1 MAYDAVVHLI
11 DDDEAVRQALAFMLT
26 ASGFAVRIY
35 ELATAFLEVTATL
48 QPGCIVTDVR
58 MPGMDGL
65 ELQRQL
71 RARKI
76 SMPVIVITGHG
87 NVPLAVEAMKEG
99 AVDFIE
105 KPFSKEMLLSAI
117 KIAVDQQSRNTRR
130 DEEVRE
136 IQTKLATL
144 STREREVLEGLVAG
158 QPNKTIAYDL
168 KISARTVEV
177 HRANL
182 MMKMSA
188 TSLSDLVRM
197 TFVAR
202 TAAGDIR
209 A

>member
-1 MAYDAVVHLI
+1 
-11 DDDEAVRQALAFMLT
+11 
-26 ASGFAVRIY
+26 
-35 ELATAFLEVTATL
+35 
-48 QPGCIVTDVR
+48 
-58 MPGMDGL
+58 MDGL

-99 AVDFIE
+99 AIDFIE
-105 KPFSKEMLLSAI
+105 KPFNKEILLSAI

-158 QPNKTIAYDL
+158 RPNKTIAYDL

-202 TAAGDIR
+202 TAAGDVR

>member
-1 MAYDAVVHLI
+1 
-11 DDDEAVRQALAFMLT
+11 MLST
-26 ASGFAVRIY
+26 SSRSRSAKKS
-35 ELATAFLEVTATL
+35 
-48 QPGCIVTDVR
+48 
-58 MPGMDGL
+58 
-65 ELQRQL
+65 
-71 RARKI
+71 
-76 SMPVIVITGHG
+76 
-87 NVPLAVEAMKEG
+87 
-99 AVDFIE
+99 
-105 KPFSKEMLLSAI
+105 LLSAI

-158 QPNKTIAYDL
+158 RPNKTIAYDL

-202 TAAGDIR
+202 SAAGDVR